1 MNSKSL
7 VKPENRPLPDLS
19 KIVRIILEDY
29 SATRDDVAEYLD
41 VTSSTVTRL
50 KRGDRHTAN
59 YVIVSRLKELA
70 LANFDV
76 EQLEECG
83 VI

>member
-1 MNSKSL
+1 MKRL
-7 VKPENRPLPDLS
+7 ELPEKEPLPDLS
-19 KIVRIILEDY
+19 KIVRIILEDFN
-29 SATRDDVAEYLD
+29 ATRDDIAAYLD
-41 VTSSTVTRL
+41 VTSATVTRL

-59 YVIVSRLKELA
+59 YVIVNGLKELA
-70 LANFDV
+70 LANFDI